1 MSKALK
7 QIFDEVKPLKVSK
20 TFSELCAHFPLA
32 PVQTD
37 IQMRQAN
44 LFIDRLVDYLA
55 GPGNAP
61 GSAAEAE
68 EVAKY
73 LSVLSDLVG
82 AYEAKRFSFEKSQP
96 KDVLAYLLEA
106 NQLKQSDLEKEI
118 GSQSVVSEILS
129 GKRSLTVSHIKRLSE
144 RFKVSPSLFI
154 A

>member
-7 QIFDEVKPLKVSK
+7 QIFDDVKPLKVSK
-20 TFSELCAHFPLA
+20 TYSELCAHFPLA

-37 IQMRQAN
+37 TQMRQAN
-44 LFIDRLVDYLA
+44 LFIDRLVDYLSS
-55 GPGNAP
+55 PS
-61 GSAAEAE
+61 SATEAE

-73 LSVLSDLVG
+73 LGVLSDLVG
-82 AYEAKRFSFEKSQP
+82 AYEAKRFSFEKSPP

-129 GKRSLTVSHIKRLSE
+129 GKRSLTVGHIKRLSE

-154 A
+154 G